1 MHLHV
6 RYTIKKGKKE
16 KKKHRNMTQKSEA
29 NV

>member
-6 RYTIKKGKKE
+6 SYTIKKNR